1 MNLKGKTK
9 RILAGILGILMMLG
23 VMPATAFAATS
34 ETGVATFD
42 YCYQS
47 DGTNICYWA
56 SFSADGYSAG
66 DTSGT
71 THRCSIYVNGNEAF
85 CIEPGVRLMS
95 GDTLKSN
102 ASDRWN
108 ALSADKQ
115 NGVKTVLAFGKP
127 GNSGNIGGS
136 EGSQSAATQ
145 VLVWEMTCGIR
156 DPKTLKRV
164 DDRIIN
170 SLCAG
175 GHNQEVLAVY
185 NNIVAAMT
193 TYHVMPSFA
202 DGSSRDMTYENGQ
215 YVLKLTDT
223 NGVLSSCTVTASDS
237 NVKITKSGNTLTL
250 TSKDYFDGNVT
261 ISLVKSTNISANAQL
276 VAWGDPNLQDVI
288 TGIEKPDD
296 VKASFKIA
304 TPGGNLDIV
313 KTSEDGNISGIT
325 MTVSGKD
332 FSQTVKTD
340 ANGKISLKG
349 LVPGTYT
356 VTEHVSD
363 YYEPQDAKTITIT
376 AGKTTTVSFS
386 NILKKGTVTVV
397 KNSEDQFN
405 SGVKFRLYGTSA
417 SGQKVDVYATTN
429 DAGIATFE
437 NVLIAGKDGYTLE
450 EVDTAVRYVI
460 PKDQT
465 VNVFWQEETSTVVPN
480 ILKKFNVTVNK
491 SDAETGAAQGDAKL
505 AGAVYGLYEG
515 DTLVEQLV
523 TDESGHATSGYHIC
537 GDSWTVKEITPSEGY
552 LLDKTV
558 YPVGAS
564 AGSYEVEF
572 NSAPAVDSPEQVI
585 KGQVSIIKHHDDGST
600 QIETPED
607 GAEFQIY
614 LTSAGSYDG
623 AKESERDTLVC
634 DEDGFAM
641 SKLLPYGMYTV
652 HQTKGF
658 PETEFM
664 KDFTVFISKD
674 GQNYKYLI
682 NNAEYAAYIKVI
694 KADAETG
701 ATIPLSGAGFEIY
714 DAAGQKVEMS
724 YTYPTLTTIDTYY
737 VSDDGTLLTPEVL
750 PAGDYTLVEVQAPY
764 GYVLDATP
772 IPFTVTRNENEELEG
787 LNVITVTAYDTAQ
800 KGVIRITKSGEVFYT
815 VNVTGDEV
823 PGDKDGKTTILTNC
837 VYTPVYEVRNLA
849 GATYQV
855 IAAEDI
861 YTGDGTLR
869 VAAGTVVDEITT
881 GEDGAAS
888 TKELYLGRYTIV
900 ETQAPTGCVLNTQ
913 AQDVTLTYA
922 GQEISLTATDAG
934 FVNDRQKVSIDA
946 EKVMEQSQSFGIGMN
961 GEVTAV
967 SFGLYAGEDITAAD
981 GSVLPIDGLIEIAF
995 ADESGHVAFD
1005 ADLPFGH
1012 YYVKELSTNP
1022 YYSKNMRV
1030 YSFDFDYAGQ
1040 EVALQEVHLNNGEP
1054 IVNELLLGRIEG
1066 VKVDE
1071 GDAVLEGAVFGL
1083 FAKDTEEFT
1092 EENALLTVTTDADGR
1107 FVFEEV
1113 PLGDYVVVEL
1123 KAPEGYVLSDARHFV
1138 ALTFDEQV
1146 IGLKVIDY
1154 PIFGSIELTKY
1165 DADYPENHLS
1175 GAVFHLYA
1183 DSDGNGE
1190 FDAETDQ
1197 FISVIPE
1204 VNDGVYR
1211 LDEVGY
1217 GSYFVREETA
1227 PEGFLKDENT
1237 YAVSIVNHG
1246 ETVVVEN
1253 EAGIGFKN
1261 QVMMGEVTVFKTD
1274 KATGSKLVGAGFRV
1288 FDADGKQVAEGVT
1301 GEDGTV
1307 SFKLRYGK
1315 YTVAEYQAPEGYV
1328 LDDTPLAFEIKEDG
1342 QKLSFDMENLKITG
1356 KLVISKAD
1364 ADTEKLL
1371 PNAGF
1376 RIYDVNG
1383 KVIKEGYT
1391 NSKGICEFTLEF
1403 GKYYYQE
1410 FDAPDG
1416 YEIDDTKY
1424 EFSITED
1431 GKVVSVVMTNKKA
1444 PTETPK
1450 DEPKPTE
1457 QPKTETV
1464 KTDSPKTGDES
1475 NIKLWTTIAAIA
1487 AVGGIALIGISFRKK
1502 GNRKGK

>member
-9 RILAGILGILMMLG
+9 RILAGVLGILMMLG
-23 VMPATAFAATS
+23 LMPATAFAATS

-56 SFSADGYSAG
+56 SFSADGYTAG

-71 THRCSIYVNGNEAF
+71 THRCAIYVNGDEAY
-85 CIEPGVRLMS
+85 CIEPGVHLLS

-102 ASDRWN
+102 ASERWN
-108 ALSADKQ
+108 ALSADRQ

-127 GNSGNIGGS
+127 GNSGSIGGS
-136 EGSQSAATQ
+136 AGSQSAATQ

-223 NGVLSSCTVTASDS
+223 NGVLSSCTVTASNS

-261 ISLVKSTNISANAQL
+261 ISFVKSTNISANAQL

-296 VKASFKIA
+296 VTASFKVA

-313 KTSEDGNISGIT
+313 KTSEDGNIAGIT

-332 FSQTVKTD
+332 FNQTVKTD

-349 LVPGTYT
+349 LVPGAYT

-376 AGKTTTVSFS
+376 AGQTTTVSFS
-386 NILKKGTVTVV
+386 NVLKKGTVSVA

-405 SGVKFRLYGTSA
+405 SGVKFHLYGTSA
-417 SGQKVDVYATTN
+417 SGQQVDLYATTN

-437 NVLIAGKDGYTLE
+437 NVLIAGNEGYTLE

-465 VNVFWQEETSTVVPN
+465 INVFWQEETSTVVPN

-515 DTLVEQLV
+515 DTLVERLV
-523 TDESGHATSGYHIC
+523 TDENGHVTSGYHVC
-537 GDSWTVKEITPSEGY
+537 GDNWTVKEITPSEGY
-552 LLDKTV
+552 LLDETV

-585 KGQVSIIKHHDDGST
+585 KGQISIIKHHDDGST
-600 QIETPED
+600 QIETPEE

-614 LTSAGSYDG
+614 LTSAGSYDS
-623 AKESERDTLVC
+623 AKESERDTLTC
-634 DEDGFAM
+634 DEDGFAI
-641 SKLLPYGMYTV
+641 SKWLPYGMYTV

-664 KDFTVFISKD
+664 KDFTVFICKD

-682 NNAEYAAYIKVI
+682 NNAEYAAYIKVV

-714 DAAGQKVEMS
+714 DASGQKVEMS

-750 PAGDYTLVEVQAPY
+750 PAGDYSLVEVQAPY
-764 GYVLDATP
+764 GYVLDSTP
-772 IPFTVTRNENEELEG
+772 IPFTVTRNDNEELEG

-837 VYTPVYEVRNLA
+837 VYTPVYEVRYLA

-869 VAAGTVVDEITT
+869 VAAGTLVAEITT
-881 GEDGAAS
+881 GDDGAAS
-888 TKELYLGRYTIV
+888 TQELYLGRYTIV
-900 ETQAPTGCVLNTQ
+900 ETKAPEGCVLNTQ

-922 GQEISLTATDAG
+922 GQEVSLTSTDAG

-967 SFGLYAGEDITAAD
+967 SFGLYAGEDIMAAD

-995 ADESGHVAFD
+995 ADENGHVAFN

-1022 YYSKNMRV
+1022 YYAKNMRV
-1030 YSFDFDYAGQ
+1030 YSFDFNYAGQ
-1040 EVALQEVHLNNGEP
+1040 EIALQEVHLNNGEP

-1083 FAKDTEEFT
+1083 FAKDTEDFT
-1092 EENALLTVTTDADGR
+1092 MENALLTDTTDSEGR
-1107 FVFEEV
+1107 FAFDEV
-1113 PLGDYVVVEL
+1113 PLGDYVVVEIA
-1123 KAPEGYVLSDARHFV
+1123 APEGYVLSDARHFV
-1138 ALTFDEQV
+1138 ALTYDEQI

-1165 DADYPENHLS
+1165 DADYPDNHLS

-1183 DSDGNGE
+1183 DTDGNGE
-1190 FDAETDQ
+1190 FDVENDQ
-1197 FISVIPE
+1197 LVSVIPE

-1211 LDEVGY
+1211 LDEVAY
-1217 GSYFVREETA
+1217 GSYFVKEETA
-1227 PEGFLKDENT
+1227 PEGFLKDENI

-1246 ETVVVEN
+1246 ATVLVEN
-1253 EAGIGFKN
+1253 EAGVGFKN

-1288 FDADGKQVAEGVT
+1288 FDADGNQVAEGVT

-1307 SFKLRYGK
+1307 TFKLRYGK

-1342 QKLSFDMENLKITG
+1342 QALSFDMENLKITG

-1376 RIYDVNG
+1376 RIYNVNG
-1383 KVIKEGYT
+1383 EVVKEGYT

-1431 GKVVSVVMTNKKA
+1431 GKVVSVVMTNKKT

-1450 DEPKPTE
+1450 DDPKPTE

-1475 NIKLWTTIAAIA
+1475 NVKLWTTIAAIT
-1487 AVGGIALIGISFRKK
+1487 AVGGIALIGLSFRKK
-1502 GNRKGK
+1502 GKRKGK